1 MNIKIMSIDGLA
13 QLGHSMSSK
22 HDSHYSIM
30 RKRKAEREG
39 ERNACVL
46 DENQNEWV

>member
-1 MNIKIMSIDGLA
+1 MITIISIVT
-13 QLGHSMSSK
+13 
-22 HDSHYSIM
+22 
-30 RKRKAEREG
+30 KREAEREG

>member
-1 MNIKIMSIDGLA
+1 MIAII
-13 QLGHSMSSK
+13 
-22 HDSHYSIM
+22 SIM
-30 RKRKAEREG
+30 RKRKAEREC